1 MKKYIEE
8 ILSDTK
14 AVLFD
19 LDGTLVDSMW
29 IWKSIDVD
37 YLAKFGYEYVEGLQQ
52 KIEGMSFY
60 ETALYFKENFGIEDT
75 PEDMIAEWNSMA
87 VDKYLHEVPFKSGAK
102 AFLDELKR
110 RGIKVGIG
118 TSNTPELVSA
128 VLTSLGER
136 ESIDTIVT
144 GHEVE
149 HGKPSPDI
157 YLEAARRLGV
167 NPKKCLVFEDIVPGI
182 QAARNAGMRSF
193 AVYDEYSKD
202 FWEEKKAL
210 ADWYITDYRD
220 FF

>member
-8 ILSDTK
+8 ILDNTE

-60 ETALYFKENFGIEDT
+60 ETALYFKENFHIEDE
-75 PEDMIAEWNSMA
+75 PEEMIAEWNSMA
-87 VDKYLHEVPFKSGAK
+87 VDKYLHEVPLKPGAK
-102 AFLDELKR
+102 EFLDELKA
-110 RGIKVGIG
+110 RGVKVGIG
-118 TSNTPELVSA
+118 TSNTPELVEA
-128 VLTSLGER
+128 VLSSLGIKGI
-136 ESIDTIVT
+136 IDTIVT

-157 YLEAARRLGV
+157 YLEAAKRLGV
-167 NPKKCLVFEDIVPGI
+167 EPKKCLVFEDIVPGI
-182 QAARNAGMRSF
+182 QAAGNAGMRSI
-193 AVYDEYSKD
+193 AVDDEYSRD
-202 FWEEKKAL
+202 FWEEKKKWAYY
-210 ADWYITDYRD
+210 YITDYRD

>member
-8 ILSDTK
+8 ILNNTE

-60 ETALYFKENFGIEDT
+60 ETALYFKENFEIKDE

-87 VDKYLHEVPFKSGAK
+87 VDKYLHEVPLKPGAGE
-102 AFLDELKR
+102 FLDELKA
-110 RGIKVGIG
+110 RGVKVGIG
-118 TSNTPELVSA
+118 TSNTPELVEA
-128 VLTSLGER
+128 VLSSLGIKDI
-136 ESIDTIVT
+136 IDTIVT

-157 YLEAARRLGV
+157 YLEAAKRLDV
-167 NPKKCLVFEDIVPGI
+167 EPEKCLVFEDIVPGI
-182 QAARNAGMRSF
+182 QAARNAGMRSV
-193 AVYDEYSKD
+193 AVDDEYSRD
-202 FWEEKKAL
+202 FWEEKKTS